1 MNISRFSTALLAL
14 AIGIAPVGA
23 LAQNRLISLN
33 VSGASLPDVLML
45 LSAETGRNIVPDSS
59 LPAVPVTLRL
69 RNVSLD
75 DALSTLMT
83 AYHLGKSVQPNG
95 TIIVGSQASTNLGS
109 TVIRKM
115 YALRHGRAVTV
126 ASLLRLALPLGT
138 VILSN
143 EATNSILVS
152 GDADIQKSS
161 ADILTSVDVP
171 STQSGSQ
178 EFVLQHQDPTTALNA
193 IRAAIDPQQYAYTAV
208 ANQTNN
214 AIVATGSASSIDA
227 VRSFLTSF
235 DRPGKQVAFKI
246 RVVDLEPNND
256 NSDLGLIFGSRDSTG
271 KVSQN
276 STFFDFARN
285 SLPVN
290 VTLNAMISKG
300 TAQVLAEPTVRTL
313 NNTAGKIV
321 VGTVYPA
328 VYNTS
333 NGLVNTSTVQNVNI
347 GVVVNLTPTVGSDGS
362 VKVLMHAEVSQ
373 LNGFNQS
380 YPIIGTRSI
389 DDTLVMSDNQ
399 TLVIGGL
406 IQDQSNNTVL
416 KVPGLGDIPLVGGLF
431 KNKQSAHTRSEIAF
445 FITPTIE
452 DSSNMKTPDITS
464 PAKALNLK

>member
-1 MNISRFSTALLAL
+1 MNISRFSTALFAL
-14 AIGIAPVGA
+14 AIGTAPVGA
-23 LAQNRLISLN
+23 IAQDHLISLN
-33 VSGASLPDVLML
+33 VSGASLPDVLTL

-69 RNVSLD
+69 RNVTLD
-75 DALSTLMT
+75 DALATLMA
-83 AYHLGKSVQPNG
+83 AYHLGKSIQSNG
-95 TIIVGSQASTNLGS
+95 TIIVGSQANANLGAA
-109 TVIRKM
+109 VLRKS
-115 YALRHGRAVTV
+115 YFLRYGRANTI
-126 ASLLRLALPLGT
+126 ASLLRLALPIGT

-143 EATNSILVS
+143 EPTNSILVS
-152 GDADIQKSS
+152 GDAGVQKSS
-161 ADILTSVDVP
+161 ADIVASLDLP
-171 STQSGSQ
+171 STQNGSQ
-178 EFVLQHQDPTTALNA
+178 EFILQHQDPATTLIA
-193 IRAAIDPQQYAYTAV
+193 IRSAIDPQQYAYTAV
-208 ANQTNN
+208 ANPTSN
-214 AIVATGSASSIDA
+214 AIIATGSQSSIEA
-227 VRSFLTSF
+227 VRSFLASF

-256 NSDLGLIFGSRDSTG
+256 NSNLGLIFGSQDSAG
-271 KVSQN
+271 KISQN
-276 STFFDFARN
+276 STFYDFARN

-313 NNTAGKIV
+313 NNTPGKIV

-389 DDTLVMSDNQ
+389 DDTLVMNDNQ
-399 TLVIGGL
+399 TLIIGGL
-406 IQDQSNNTVL
+406 IQDQSNSTIL

-452 DSSNMKTPDITS
+452 DSSNTKTPDITS
-464 PAKALNLK
+464 PAKALNSK